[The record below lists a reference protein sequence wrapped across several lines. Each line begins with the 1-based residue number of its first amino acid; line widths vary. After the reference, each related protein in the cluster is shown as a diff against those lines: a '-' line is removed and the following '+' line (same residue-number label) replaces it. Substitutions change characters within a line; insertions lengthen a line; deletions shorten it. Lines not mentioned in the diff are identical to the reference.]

1 MHNNILL
8 VDKPVGFSSYQIV
21 RVLKRQHK
29 KVGHAGTLDPF
40 ASGLLI
46 ILTGEGTK
54 KCLTIQ
60 TFEKEYIGDL
70 ILGMST
76 NTYDI
81 SGAQIDDLR
90 NGDNVPDQDKSD
102 AAMFSLQKFNEV
114 ARSFIGEIEQ
124 RPPLFSAI
132 KYRGRR
138 LYQLVRKGIEV
149 VPKRRKVFVKS
160 FTITRVQYPILSFN
174 AVVGKGVYVRSLAN
188 DFGNM
193 IGCGANLMSLRRI
206 RIGDY
211 SVAQAKT
218 LGDILNS
225 HR

>member
-1 MHNNILL
+1 MHNGILL
-8 VDKPVGFSSYQIV
+8 VDKPVGFSSFQIV

-46 ILTGEGTK
+46 ILIGEGTK
-54 KCLTIQ
+54 KCLTIH
-60 TFEKEYIGDL
+60 TFEKEYIGEL

-81 SGAQIDDLR
+81 SGAQIDNLR

-114 ARSFIGEIEQ
+114 ARSFIGKIEQ

-132 KYRGRR
+132 KHRGRR
-138 LYQLVRKGIEV
+138 LYQLVREGIEV
-149 VPKRRKVFVKS
+149 TPKRRKVFVKS

-211 SVAQAKT
+211 YVAQAKT